1 MSASWRAVRR
11 RLMTPSH
18 NETKL
23 STRGFHEKSPEARE
37 TLETV
42 GATFLDGY
50 AFAVEARD
58 QDETHQR
65 LEQVPVRFRGFAYE
79 GAAMGLAML
88 DGLPVPGNGRVA
100 AFLAGHG
107 AAHRYMVHVG
117 VGWAMARLPRFRWAS
132 IAPTDPLLRWL
143 ALDGYG
149 FHQAYFR
156 TQRYVREQYRDPSF
170 RWPGDETR
178 RYAGHAVDQG
188 IGRALWFIGG
198 TDPAVVSDLVDS
210 FAADRRADL
219 YSGVGLAACY
229 AGGASEA
236 ELLYLLE
243 RAGHYRPQ
251 LAQGIAF
258 ASTTRVES
266 GLLTPHTEMA
276 ARLLCGMTPQQ
287 ATEVCSR
294 ARPDPVVDGRLTAY
308 EVWRREIA
316 ERVSSD
322 APEARA

>member
-1 MSASWRAVRR
+1 MSGSWRAVRR
-11 RLMTPSH
+11 RLITPSH

-23 STRGFHEKSPEARE
+23 STRGFYDKGPEARE
-37 TLETV
+37 NLERV

-58 QDETHQR
+58 QDEAHRR
-65 LEQVPVRFRGFAYE
+65 LERIPVGYRGFGYE

-107 AAHRYMVHVG
+107 APHDYMVHVG

-132 IAPTDPLLRWL
+132 IAPADPLLRWL

-156 TQRYVREQYRDPSF
+156 TQRYVREQYQERDFP
-170 RWPGDETR
+170 WPGDSTR
-178 RYAGHAVDQG
+178 RYAGHVIDQG
-188 IGRALWFIGG
+188 IGRALWFVGG
-198 TDPAVVSDLVDS
+198 TDPAVVADLVDG
-210 FAADRRADL
+210 FATDRRPDL

-229 AGGASEA
+229 AGGADEA
-236 ELLYLLE
+236 ELLTLLE

-251 LAQGIAF
+251 LAQGAAF
-258 ASTTRVES
+258 AATARVEAD
-266 GLLTPHTEMA
+266 LVTPHTELA
-276 ARLLCGMTPQQ
+276 TKLLCGLTPQQ
-287 ATEVCSR
+287 AAEVCAQ
-294 ARPDPVVDGRLTAY
+294 ARPTPVVDDRLTAY
-308 EVWRREIA
+308 EVWRRQIS
-316 ERVSSD
+316 ERVANG
-322 APEARA
+322 APEART

>member
-1 MSASWRAVRR
+1 MSGSWRAVRR
-11 RLMTPSH
+11 RLITPSH

-23 STRGFHEKSPEARE
+23 STRGFYEKSPEARE

-58 QDETHQR
+58 QDEAHEW
-65 LEQVPVRFRGFAYE
+65 LERIPVRFRGFGYE

-107 AAHRYMVHVG
+107 APHDYMVHVG

-132 IAPTDPLLRWL
+132 IAPTDPLLGWL

-156 TQRYVREQYRDPSF
+156 TQRYVDEHYREPAF
-170 RWPGDETR
+170 PWPGDETR
-178 RYAGHAVDQG
+178 RYARHAIDQG

-198 TDPAVVSDLVDS
+198 TDPATVANLVEG
-210 FAADRRADL
+210 FAADRRPDL

-229 AGGASEA
+229 AGGADEA
-236 ELLYLLE
+236 ELLDLIA
-243 RAGHYRPQ
+243 RADRYRPQ
-251 LAQGIAF
+251 LAQGAAF
-258 ASTTRVES
+258 AATARVEA
-266 GLLTPHTEMA
+266 GLVIPHTELA
-276 ARLLCGMTPQQ
+276 ARLLCGLTPQQ
-287 ATEVCSR
+287 ATEICAQ
-294 ARPDPVVDGRLTAY
+294 ARPSPVVDDRLTAY
-308 EVWRREIA
+308 EVWRRQIS
-316 ERVSSD
+316 ERVASG
-322 APEARA
+322 APEART

>member
-58 QDETHQR
+58 QDEAHQR
-65 LEQVPVRFRGFAYE
+65 LERIPVRFRGFAYE

-88 DGLPVPGNGRVA
+88 DGLPIPGNGRIP

-107 AAHRYMVHVG
+107 APHGYMVHVG

-132 IAPTDPLLRWL
+132 IAPADPLLRWL

-170 RWPGDETR
+170 PWPGDETR

-198 TDPAVVSDLVDS
+198 TDPAVVADLVDS
-210 FAADRRADL
+210 FAANRRADL

-229 AGGASEA
+229 AGGAGEA

-251 LAQGIAF
+251 LAQGVAF
-258 ASTTRVES
+258 ASTTRVEA

-276 ARLLCGMTPQQ
+276 AQLLCGMSPQQ
-287 ATEVCSR
+287 VTEVCSR

>member
-42 GATFLDGY
+42 GGTFLDGY

-58 QDETHQR
+58 QDEAHQR

-88 DGLPVPGNGRVA
+88 DGLPIPGNGRIA

-107 AAHRYMVHVG
+107 APHDYMVHVG

-132 IAPTDPLLRWL
+132 IAPADPLLRWL

-156 TQRYVREQYRDPSF
+156 TQRYVREQYRDRSF
-170 RWPGDETR
+170 PWPGDETR

-229 AGGASEA
+229 AGGADQA
-236 ELLYLLE
+236 ELLHLLE
-243 RAGHYRPQ
+243 RAGRYRPQ
-251 LAQGIAF
+251 LAQGVAF

-276 ARLLCGMTPQQ
+276 AQLLCGMSPQQ
-287 ATEVCSR
+287 VTEVCSR

>member
-1 MSASWRAVRR
+1 MSASWRSVRR

-23 STRGFHEKSPEARE
+23 STRGFHVKSSEARE

-50 AFAVEARD
+50 AYAVEARD
-58 QDETHQR
+58 QDEAHQR
-65 LEQVPVRFRGFAYE
+65 LERIPVRFRGFAYE

-88 DGLPVPGNGRVA
+88 DGLPIPGNGRIS

-107 AAHRYMVHVG
+107 APHEYMVHVG

-132 IAPTDPLLRWL
+132 IAPADPLLRWL
-143 ALDGYG
+143 SLDGYG

-156 TQRYVREQYRDPSF
+156 TQRYVHEQYRDPSL

-198 TDPAVVSDLVDS
+198 TDPAVVADLVDG
-210 FAADRRADL
+210 FTADRRADL

-229 AGGASEA
+229 AGGADEA

-243 RAGHYRPQ
+243 RAGSYRPQ
-251 LAQGIAF
+251 LAQGAAF

-287 ATEVCSR
+287 VTEVCSR
-294 ARPDPVVDGRLTAY
+294 ARPTPVVDDRLTAY
-308 EVWRREIA
+308 ELWRREIA
-316 ERVSSD
+316 ERISSE

>member
-1 MSASWRAVRR
+1 MSGNWRAVRR
-11 RLMTPSH
+11 RLITPSH

-23 STRGFHEKSPEARE
+23 STRGFYEKSPEARE

-58 QDETHQR
+58 QDEAHQW
-65 LEQVPVRFRGFAYE
+65 LERIPVRFRGFGYE

-88 DGLPVPGNGRVA
+88 DGLPVPGNGRVK
-100 AFLAGHG
+100 AFLTGHG
-107 AAHRYMVHVG
+107 APHDYMVHVG

-132 IAPTDPLLRWL
+132 IAPADPLLRWL

-149 FHQAYFR
+149 FHQAYFHTR
-156 TQRYVREQYRDPSF
+156 RYVHEHYQEPAF
-170 RWPGDETR
+170 PWPGDESR

-198 TDPAVVSDLVDS
+198 TDPAVVAELVNG
-210 FAADRRADL
+210 FAADRRPDL

-229 AGGASEA
+229 AGGADEA
-236 ELLYLLE
+236 ELLDLLR
-243 RAGHYRPQ
+243 RADRYRPQ
-251 LAQGIAF
+251 LAQGAAF
-258 ASTTRVES
+258 AATARVEA
-266 GLLTPHTEMA
+266 GLVIPHTELATELLCGLTPH
-276 ARLLCGMTPQQ
+276 Q
-287 ATEVCSR
+287 ATEVCSQ
-294 ARPDPVVDGRLTAY
+294 ARPTLVVDDRLTAY
-308 EVWRREIA
+308 EVWRQRIS
-316 ERVSSD
+316 ERVASD